1 VQAVIYTKEQNVRYS
16 LLLSRYNDT
25 ENEEIVVGSEFYGY
39 ELICVL
45 IRVLVQMRDGDIIT
59 IKSWDNQVE

>member
-1 VQAVIYTKEQNVRYS
+1 VRYS